1 MFEQF
6 QNHIN
11 TKFPFLKEKKF
22 LLAFSGG
29 IDSMVLVHLCHRLK
43 LDIAVAHC
51 NFQLRGKESNE
62 DEIFVKLQCDK
73 LNIPVFIQKF
83 DTETFVKQQKLSIQ
97 VVARNLRY
105 EWFYSLL
112 ANHNFDYILTAHHL
126 DDSLETFL
134 INFTRGSGL
143 DGLTGIPEQ
152 NDKIIRPLLPFS
164 RNEIEIFAH
173 ENKIAWREDSSNTSD
188 KYLRNKLRHHV
199 IPIFKELNPSFLA
212 SFENTIGHLKQTQ
225 SLAADA
231 SKSLYS
237 KVITEDENQTIID
250 VVKLLK
256 QENHNAYLFNWL
268 QPFGFSDWLAVY
280 DLIHSQ
286 SGKQVHSESHT
297 LLKNRETLLL
307 YPKQDITNDTVY
319 WIQKEQSEVN
329 FPLKLSICNVDDIS
343 NPSSHT
349 IFVDEEKLQFPLTL
363 RRWKEGD
370 VFHPFGMTGKKKLS
384 KYFKDEKFSLFDK
397 ANIWLL
403 CFNDEIIW
411 ITGKRQDERFKVT
424 DATTKILQIKYIP

>member
-6 QNHIN
+6 QNHIKTN
-11 TKFPFLKEKKF
+11 FLFLKEKKL
-22 LLAFSGG
+22 LLAVSGG
-29 IDSMVLVHLCHRLK
+29 IDSMVLVHLCQQLQF
-43 LDIAVAHC
+43 DFAVAHC
-51 NFQLRGKESNE
+51 NFQLREKESDD
-62 DEIFVKLQCDK
+62 DENFVKSYSEKLQ
-73 LNIPVFIQKF
+73 IPLFIQKF
-83 DTETFVKQQKLSIQ
+83 DTEALSKQQKLSIQ

-105 EWFYSLL
+105 DWFYSLL
-112 ANHNFDYILTAHHL
+112 ANHNFDYLLTAHHL
-126 DDSLETFL
+126 DDSVETFL

-152 NDKIIRPLLPFS
+152 NDKIIRPLLPFY

-173 ENKIAWREDSSNTSD
+173 ENKIAWREDSSNNSD

-225 SLAADA
+225 SLADDA

-237 KVITEDENQTIID
+237 KVITEDENHTIID

-256 QENHNAYLFNWL
+256 QENYKAYLFDWL
-268 QPFGFSDWLAVY
+268 QPFGFSDWTAVY

-307 YPKQDITNDTVY
+307 FPKQDITNDNVY

-384 KYFKDEKFSLFDK
+384 KYFKDEKFSLHDK

-403 CFNDEIIW
+403 CFNDKIIW

>member
-1 MFEQF
+1 M
-6 QNHIN
+6 
-11 TKFPFLKEKKF
+11 
-22 LLAFSGG
+22 
-29 IDSMVLVHLCHRLK
+29 
-43 LDIAVAHC
+43 
-51 NFQLRGKESNE
+51 
-62 DEIFVKLQCDK
+62 
-73 LNIPVFIQKF
+73 
-83 DTETFVKQQKLSIQ
+83 
-97 VVARNLRY
+97 
-105 EWFYSLL
+105 
-112 ANHNFDYILTAHHL
+112 
-126 DDSLETFL
+126 
-134 INFTRGSGL
+134 
-143 DGLTGIPEQ
+143 
-152 NDKIIRPLLPFS
+152 
-164 RNEIEIFAH
+164 
-173 ENKIAWREDSSNTSD
+173 
-188 KYLRNKLRHHV
+188 
-199 IPIFKELNPSFLA
+199 
-212 SFENTIGHLKQTQ
+212 
-225 SLAADA
+225 
-231 SKSLYS
+231 
-237 KVITEDENQTIID
+237 
-250 VVKLLK
+250 K
-256 QENHNAYLFNWL
+256 QENYKAYLFDWL
-268 QPFGFSDWLAVY
+268 QPFGFSDWTAVY